1 MATHSTMEP
10 GGLQPLGVQRV
21 GHNLVTKQNK
31 ERERCTIIPFE
42 KNMKSSLIKV
52 NILNI
57 DKE

>member
-10 GGLQPLGVQRV
+10 GGLQPLGAQRV

-31 ERERCTIIPFE
+31 ERCTIISFE

-57 DKE
+57 EDLI